1 MNQVGLPRSF
11 QQLPQVGQDAA
22 RNVAPPTVLPQAG
35 SDIVPKIPR
44 ALDLST
50 IVSGGTAIIA
60 VTGPIYGGFLTNP
73 FSAAAQGVAT
83 AENLYIDMVGVP
95 GASDATANGTT
106 VLLQP
111 GQNFTFPWLA
121 VGVLVRINAA
131 SSGHR
136 VSGEVW

>member
-1 MNQVGLPRSF
+1 MNQVGLPRSYLR
-11 QQLPQVGQDAA
+11 LPQVGRDA
-22 RNVAPPTVLPQAG
+22 NVPPPTALPQAG

-44 ALDLST
+44 SLDAWT
-50 IVSGGTAIIA
+50 VVTGGVA
-60 VTGPIYGGFLTNP
+60 VVAVAGPIYGGFLTNP
-73 FSAAAQGVAT
+73 ISAAAQGVAT

-95 GASDATANGTT
+95 GSTDAAAYGTT
-106 VLLQP
+106 VILQP

>member
-1 MNQVGLPRSF
+1 MSQGQVGMPRQYF
-11 QQLPQVGQDAA
+11 QLPQVGRDYA
-22 RNVAPPTVLPQAG
+22 VPPPQVLPQAG

-50 IVSGGTAIIA
+50 ILVGGTAVVA

-73 FSAAAQGVAT
+73 FSAAAQGVPT

-95 GASDATANGTT
+95 GATDATANGTT

-131 SSGHR
+131 TSGHR

>member
-1 MNQVGLPRSF
+1 MNQVGLPR
-11 QQLPQVGQDAA
+11 QYLQLPQVGQDPE
-22 RNVAPPTVLPQAG
+22 RNVSAPLVLPQAG
-35 SDIVPKIPR
+35 SDIVPKTPR
-44 ALDLST
+44 ALDNST
-50 IVSGGTAIIA
+50 IALGGTAVVA

-73 FSAAAQGVAT
+73 FSAAAQGLPT
-83 AENLYIDMVGVP
+83 AENLYIDMVGAP
-95 GASDATANGTT
+95 GSTDATANGTT

>member
-11 QQLPQVGQDAA
+11 IALPQVGQNRE
-22 RNVAPPTVLPQAG
+22 RNVSGPIVLPQAG
-35 SDIVPKIPR
+35 ADIVPKTPR
-44 ALDLST
+44 ALDNWV
-50 IVSGGTAIIA
+50 IVSGGTPIVA
-60 VTGPIYGGFLTNP
+60 VAAPIYGGFLTNP
-73 FSAAAQGVAT
+73 ASAAAQGLAT
-83 AENLYIDMVGVP
+83 AENLYIDMVGIP
-95 GASDATANGTT
+95 GASDAAAYGTT
-106 VLLQP
+106 VILQP

>member
-1 MNQVGLPRSF
+1 MNQVGLPR
-11 QQLPQVGQDAA
+11 QYLALPQVGQ
-22 RNVAPPTVLPQAG
+22 NTWTPPPMALPQAG

-50 IVSGGTAIIA
+50 IVAGGTAVIA

-73 FSAAAQGVAT
+73 VNAAAQGVAT

-95 GASDATANGTT
+95 GATDATANGTT